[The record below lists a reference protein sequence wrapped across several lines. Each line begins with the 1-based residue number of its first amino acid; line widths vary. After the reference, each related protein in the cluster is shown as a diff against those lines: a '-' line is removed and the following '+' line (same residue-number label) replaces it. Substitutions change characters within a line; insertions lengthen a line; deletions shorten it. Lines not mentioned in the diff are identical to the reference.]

1 MRTSKGRV
9 IAISTVVS
17 LAMIALLASSA
28 SAQRYR
34 ARTSGAAASFSYSGD
49 EDGWRLELGSDGTV
63 YDAGWFNGENDSD
76 IYCLEVGLTA
86 SETMSDYEGVPF
98 ALGLGAYHLAPGDP
112 ELDEEND
119 IAIWAGAGDFTHARK
134 GLFYQY
140 RYIFSGPLSGSQ
152 GIVGW
157 AF

>member
-1 MRTSKGRV
+1 MQTSRRRI
-9 IAISTVVS
+9 IAISAVVS
-17 LAMIALLASSA
+17 LTMIALLVTSA
-28 SAQRYR
+28 AAQRFQS
-34 ARTSGAAASFSYSGD
+34 RTSGAAVSFSYSGD

-63 YDAGWFNGENDSD
+63 YDVGWFNGEGGAD
-76 IYCLEVGLTA
+76 IYCLEVGLSA

-98 ALGLGAYHLAPGDP
+98 ALGVGAYRLDPGDP
-112 ELDEEND
+112 ELDEED
-119 IAIWAGAGDFTHARK
+119 DVAIWAGAGDFTHARK

-152 GIVGW
+152 GVVGW